1 VVETSTRHPGKVAEA
16 SPVRGL
22 SLRTR
27 LVLAF
32 LGLSVLP
39 LACLVY
45 LSVVLP
51 REYDSRDRQR
61 IGELAGTLRSELSST
76 GAQAQRRLEELC
88 KPGGLAEFLIKNYLI
103 ENVDPLGGVS
113 RLESFAKQFVHLS
126 DFDLLD
132 LLDKDGRTL
141 FSRHDPERY
150 LKVDAGD
157 LQALRAFPGRAVV
170 RFEPAY
176 PHQLLSIQSVVR
188 SETWRDVQL
197 IISAGYQIDQAFI
210 DRLDRLTGAAVLLK
224 PAGASGWLSSPL
236 AHEEGL
242 APRLEALDPERLAR
256 LPETS
261 GEPVDLGGDAYNLTR
276 VPLYSDPQERAGPEP
291 LAVFVL
297 GRSRAP
303 IENVIV
309 NTRMFLVS
317 MVLGV
322 FLVSWIAAVL
332 LSTRITEPIG
342 QIVEGARKVASGD
355 LDLHVEGVRGR
366 ELSLLVSSF
375 NTMTKRLKESQ
386 ASRVRAERIAAWQ
399 EIARRLAHEIK
410 NPLFPIQLSI
420 QNLKKTYERKLPEF
434 DEIFEESTSTILQE
448 VDRLKRIVNE
458 FSQFARMPR
467 SVFRPESL
475 AELVNT
481 AATLYRG
488 LPASI
493 RLELELSPGLPQV
506 YVDREKILQVLLN
519 LIKNA
524 VEAMPEGGVLRIA
537 TSLSPATAEE
547 DAPMVLLE
555 VSDTGHG
562 IGPEMQE
569 QLFKPYFTTKEGG
582 TGLGLSIVHRI
593 VTDHGGRIAV
603 ESEAGKGTTFTVSLP
618 TRPPAPESEESGSLS
633 AVPQT

>member
-1 VVETSTRHPGKVAEA
+1 
-16 SPVRGL
+16 
-22 SLRTR
+22 
-27 LVLAF
+27 VLAF

-39 LACLVY
+39 LVCLIY
-45 LSVVLP
+45 LSIVLP

-61 IGELAGTLRSELSST
+61 IGELAGTLRLELSGL
-76 GAQAQRRLEELC
+76 GARAQRRLAELC
-88 KPGGLAEFLIKNYLI
+88 KPGGLAEFLIKKYLI
-103 ENVDPLGGVS
+103 EAVDRLGGVS
-113 RLESFAKQFVHLS
+113 ELERFAKQFVHLS

-132 LLDKDGRTL
+132 ILDRDGRTL

-150 LKVDAGD
+150 LKVDVGD

-176 PHQLLSIQSVVR
+176 PDPLLSIQAVVR

-197 IISAGYQIDQAFI
+197 VISAGYQIDQAFI
-210 DRLDRLTGAAVLLK
+210 DRLDRLTGAAVLLR
-224 PAGASGWLSSPL
+224 PAGSRAWISSPL
-236 AHEEGL
+236 ALQEGL
-242 APRLEALDPERLAR
+242 ARKIEALASGQLERLV
-256 LPETS
+256 ETS
-261 GEPVDLGGDAYNLTR
+261 GEPVDLGGAAYNLTR
-276 VPLYSDPQERAGPEP
+276 VPLYADPQERGGAEP

-317 MVLGV
+317 MVLVV

-355 LDLHVEGVRGR
+355 LDLHLEEVRGR
-366 ELSLLVSSF
+366 ELALLVRSF

-434 DEIFEESTSTILQE
+434 DEIFVESTGTILQE
-448 VDRLKRIVNE
+448 VERLKRIVNE

-467 SVFRPESL
+467 SVFRLESIE
-475 AELVNT
+475 ELVNT

-493 RLELELSPGLPQV
+493 RLELELASGLPQV

-519 LIKNA
+519 LIQNA
-524 VEAMPEGGVLRIA
+524 VEAMPEGGALRIA
-537 TSLSPATAEE
+537 TSLSPASAEE
-547 DAPMVLLE
+547 EAPRVLLE

-562 IGPEMQE
+562 IAPEMQE

-582 TGLGLSIVHRI
+582 TGLGLSIVLRI
-593 VTDHGGRIAV
+593 VDDHGGRIAV
-603 ESEAGKGTTFTVSLP
+603 ESEAGKGTSFTVSLP
-618 TRPPAPESEESGSLS
+618 TRPPAQEPEEPGALG
-633 AVPQT
+633 AAPAA